1 MSTKADSDLSKP
13 TTEIETFGKLLGE
26 AISNLPE
33 YKAYEQARDQVKGDS
48 EAQELINDFEK
59 QRQLFIIKRAS
70 GEATKEDLDKVGELQ
85 EELNNLPTME
95 HFLETQQELLAQLE
109 KTNEYISE
117 ELSLNFGEQISGCGC
132 S

>member
-1 MSTKADSDLSKP
+1 MSTKTDSDLSSQSS
-13 TTEIETFGKLLGE
+13 EIETFGKLLGE
-26 AISNLPE
+26 SISNLPE
-33 YKAYEQARDQVKGDS
+33 YKEYEQSRAEVKNDS
-48 EAQELINDFEK
+48 EAQELINEFEK

>member
-1 MSTKADSDLSKP
+1 M
-13 TTEIETFGKLLGE
+13 
-26 AISNLPE
+26 
-33 YKAYEQARDQVKGDS
+33 KGDS